1 MSSGAGQQPEQA
13 NVAQSK
19 LIKAP
24 QDFLG
29 GLLIMAIAAFAVWL
43 GRDLDS
49 GTLGGM
55 GPGMMPRSAA
65 VLLGALGA
73 ALTVCALIEGGPKL
87 EGWTLR
93 GPFFVLLAIVVFAY
107 AIRPLGLAVAAP
119 LAILVSGL
127 ASNET
132 RWGET
137 MLFSITMTAFCV
149 GLFKFALRLPVPLA
163 PWLLGY

>member
-1 MSSGAGQQPEQA
+1 MSSSAGQQPP
-13 NVAQSK
+13 VTSPGR
-19 LIKAP
+19 IVKAP
-24 QDFLG
+24 QDLLG
-29 GLLIMAIAAFAVWL
+29 GLLIMMIAAFALWL

-65 VLLGALGA
+65 LLLGALGF
-73 ALTVCALIEGGPKL
+73 ALTISAFIERGGKL
-87 EGWTLR
+87 EAWTLR

-119 LAILVSGL
+119 LAILVSAL
-127 ASNET
+127 ASDET

-137 MLFSITMTAFCV
+137 ILFSIIMTAFCV